1 MHASPN
7 NGRLLVNPCMWFK
20 ITLFFT
26 CYDQTMITCMC
37 DEIVSSKTLPVFDTI
52 VVSDEISILSLVF
65 HDFHSAWRLTC
76 NHYHD
81 YYTIEGVYYR
91 GLVAPQTVL
100 FLCPLPLIAR
110 IFFVK
115 TVTVIFLIQ

>member
-1 MHASPN
+1 MHVRKISLVYHFYHIYMHASPN

-81 YYTIEGVYYR
+81 YYTIEG
-91 GLVAPQTVL
+91 GLL
-100 FLCPLPLIAR
+100 
-110 IFFVK
+110 
-115 TVTVIFLIQ
+115 